1 MEPKRDGGRQG
12 TIVAIRI
19 RAHLIAVAQGDEVLF
34 SDYEDGGEMWVAEG
48 TRERRC
54 AVHFDEP
61 FAEPPSVHCALS
73 MWDMD
78 QSHNQRADL
87 MVEEITC
94 DGFTAVFRTWGDS
107 RIARAR
113 MAWMAIGAATDDDQ
127 WQLY

>member
-1 MEPKRDGGRQG
+1 MAK
-12 TIVAIRI
+12 RI
-19 RAHLIAVAQGDEVLF
+19 RAHLIAVAQGDEILF
-34 SDYEDGGEMWVAEG
+34 SDFEEDGEMWVGEG

-54 AVHFDEP
+54 TVRFDDP

-78 QSHNQRADL
+78 QAHNQRADL
-87 MVEEITC
+87 MVEDITAEA
-94 DGFTAVFRTWGDS
+94 FTVVFRTWGDS

-113 MAWMAIGAATDDDQ
+113 MAWMAIGPAAEDDQ